1 MNGCS
6 PNKQQG
12 VTLVFSLVILVTLT
26 LLGISSIQSTR
37 TELAMAG
44 NQRES
49 SLMFQTAEMGLKSA
63 EAFISQ
69 STSNGDF
76 NSAALGLTT
85 ITDLNSRTLGFSTP
99 NYFAGTTWA
108 ATSSQAAGTG
118 TYSKTQPRFII
129 EYLGDRL
136 QNPLAEINTGAG
148 YGGPQTGDVVSIY
161 RSTSRGVGL
170 TGNSFRYVQSYYGK
184 KIR

>member
-1 MNGCS
+1 MINRS
-6 PNKQQG
+6 LTKQHG

-26 LLGISSIQSTR
+26 LLGVSSIQGTR

-63 EAFISQ
+63 EANIRS

-76 NSAALGLTT
+76 SNAALGLTT
-85 ITDLNSRTLGFSTP
+85 VNELAAGFNP
-99 NYFAGTTWA
+99 NYFAATTWA
-108 ATSSQAAGTG
+108 ANASQAAGTG
-118 TYSKTQPRFII
+118 QYSVTRPRYVI
-129 EYLGDRL
+129 EYLGNRK
-136 QNPLAEINTGAG
+136 QNPLDVTTGAG
-148 YGGPQTGDVVSIY
+148 YGGGQTGKVVSIY

-170 TGNSFRYVQSYYGK
+170 TGNSFRYIQSYYGK
-184 KIR
+184 IAP